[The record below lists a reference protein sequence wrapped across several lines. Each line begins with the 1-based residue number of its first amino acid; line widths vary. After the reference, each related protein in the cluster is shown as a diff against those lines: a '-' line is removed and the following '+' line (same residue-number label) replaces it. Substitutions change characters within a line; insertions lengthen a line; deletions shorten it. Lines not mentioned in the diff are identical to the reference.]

1 MYIHSHHYCVGSYL
15 KMDESSIME
24 TMMLIPK
31 IDIPFVATD
40 HRRTYE
46 RRLAV
51 YLILASTLFERLAF
65 YSLAIN
71 LVVTLQS
78 SELKWDSSTSTT
90 ASFIFFGKFF
100 FIEKNKKK
108 LLMQFSK

>member
-1 MYIHSHHYCVGSYL
+1 
-15 KMDESSIME
+15 MDESSIME
-24 TMMLIPK
+24 TMILIPK
-31 IDIPFVATD
+31 IDIPFVVTD

-100 FIEKNKKK
+100 FYREEQKKT
-108 LLMQFSK
+108 LLCDSRNE